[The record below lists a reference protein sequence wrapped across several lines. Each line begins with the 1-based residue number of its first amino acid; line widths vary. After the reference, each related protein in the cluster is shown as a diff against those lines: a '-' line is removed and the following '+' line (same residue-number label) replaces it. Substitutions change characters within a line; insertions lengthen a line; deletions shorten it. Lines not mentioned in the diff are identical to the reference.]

1 MISFSRN
8 SRSIF
13 ANWWWTIDKVLL
25 LMFAIVIVL
34 GAFLTFSA
42 SPSVANRIGYGSFHF
57 VKKQMLFLPAAVA
70 GMLFL
75 SMLSLKNIRRIAIL
89 GYAATILL
97 MFLTLFIGVENK
109 GATRWISIF
118 GFQLQPSEFVK
129 PLFVMVAALLFEAGK
144 KYQDFPGMLLSAGL
158 YVLTA
163 VLLLAQP
170 DIGMCIVVSVIW
182 CFQLF
187 LAGLPLA
194 FVWLLAGAGLVGAVG
209 IYVFFPHAQARI
221 VQLFSSEL
229 SYQVKKAMAA
239 FENGGWFGVGPGE
252 GVAKLHI
259 PDAHTDFI
267 FAVAAEEY
275 GMVFCLIIVGL
286 FAAIVIRTMLLSCR
300 ENNLFII
307 LASSGLVASFGLQ
320 AIINMASTLHI
331 APTKGMALPFISY
344 GGSALLGTAIGMGM
358 LLAIT
363 RKNVHAEDKDE
374 EY

>member
-8 SRSIF
+8 SRSVF

-25 LMFAIVIVL
+25 VMFAAIIIL

-42 SPSVANRIGYGSFHF
+42 SPSVANRIGFGSFHF

-75 SMLSLKNIRRIAIL
+75 SMLSLKNIRRIAVV

-97 MFLTLFIGVENK
+97 MLLTLFFGVENK
-109 GATRWISIF
+109 GSTRWISIL

-144 KYQDFPGMLLSAGL
+144 KYQDFPGVALSAGL
-158 YVLTA
+158 FGLTA

-170 DIGMCIVVSVIW
+170 DVGMCVVVAAIW

-187 LAGLPLA
+187 LSGVPLIFIWA
-194 FVWLLAGAGLVGAVG
+194 LAAAGLVGAIG

-221 VQLFSSEL
+221 LQLFSPEL

-275 GMVFCLIIVGL
+275 GMIFCLVIVGL
-286 FAAIVIRTMLLSCR
+286 FAAIVMRTMLLSCK

-307 LASSGLVASFGLQ
+307 LASSGLAASFGLQ

-344 GGSALLGTAIGMGM
+344 GGSALLGTALGMGM

>member
-8 SRSIF
+8 SRSVF
-13 ANWWWTIDKVLL
+13 ANWWWTVDKALL
-25 LMFAIVIVL
+25 VMFAMIIIF

-57 VKKQMLFLPAAVA
+57 VKKQLLFLPLAVS

-75 SMLSLKNIRRIAIL
+75 SMLSLRNICRIAVC
-89 GYAATILL
+89 GYALIMLL
-97 MFLTLFIGVENK
+97 MLFTLFFGVENK
-109 GATRWISIF
+109 GATRWIYIL

-129 PLFVMVAALLFEAGK
+129 PLFVMVSALLFEAGK
-144 KYQDFPGMLLSAGL
+144 KYQDFPGKSLSVIL
-158 YVLTA
+158 YFLTS

-170 DIGMCIVVSVIW
+170 DIGMFVVVSAIW

-187 LAGLPLA
+187 LAGLPMM
-194 FVWLLAGAGLVGAVG
+194 FVWMLVGAGVAAAAG
-209 IYVFFPHAQARI
+209 IYAFFPHAQARI
-221 VQLFSSEL
+221 LQLFSSEL

-239 FENGGWFGVGPGE
+239 FENGGLFGVGPGE

-275 GMVFCLIIVGL
+275 GMIFCLLIVGL
-286 FAAIVIRTMLLSCR
+286 FAAIVIRTMLLSCK

-307 LASSGLVASFGLQ
+307 LASAGLVASFGLQ

-344 GGSALLGTAIGMGM
+344 GGSALFATAVGMGM

-374 EY
+374 DY

>member
-8 SRSIF
+8 SRSVF
-13 ANWWWTIDKVLL
+13 ANWWWTVDKALL
-25 LMFAIVIVL
+25 VMFAMIIIF

-57 VKKQMLFLPAAVA
+57 VKKQLLFLPLAVS

-75 SMLSLKNIRRIAIL
+75 SMLSLRNIRRIAVC
-89 GYAATILL
+89 GYALIMLL
-97 MFLTLFIGVENK
+97 MLFTLFFGVENK
-109 GATRWISIF
+109 GATRWIYIL

-129 PLFVMVAALLFEAGK
+129 PLFVMVSALLFEAGK
-144 KYQDFPGMLLSAGL
+144 KYQDFPGKSLSVIL
-158 YVLTA
+158 YFLTS

-170 DIGMCIVVSVIW
+170 DIGMFVVVSAIW

-187 LAGLPLA
+187 LAGLPMM
-194 FVWLLAGAGLVGAVG
+194 FVWMLVGAGVAAAAG
-209 IYVFFPHAQARI
+209 IYAFFPHAQARI
-221 VQLFSSEL
+221 LQLFSSEL

-239 FENGGWFGVGPGE
+239 FENGGLFGVGPGE

-275 GMVFCLIIVGL
+275 GMIFCLLIVGL
-286 FAAIVIRTMLLSCR
+286 FAAIVIRTMLLSCK

-307 LASSGLVASFGLQ
+307 LASAGLVASFGLQ

-344 GGSALLGTAIGMGM
+344 GGSALFATAVGMGM

-374 EY
+374 DY

>member
-1 MISFSRN
+1 M
-8 SRSIF
+8 
-13 ANWWWTIDKVLL
+13 
-25 LMFAIVIVL
+25 M
-34 GAFLTFSA
+34 
-42 SPSVANRIGYGSFHF
+42 
-57 VKKQMLFLPAAVA
+57 FLPLAVI

-75 SMLSLKNIRRIAIL
+75 SMMSLKNIRRISVI
-89 GYAATILL
+89 GYVATLLL
-97 MFLTLFIGVENK
+97 MFLTLFFGIENK
-109 GATRWISIF
+109 GATRWISIL

-144 KYQDFPGMLLSAGL
+144 KYQDFPGMILSAGL
-158 YVLTA
+158 FGVTSI
-163 VLLLAQP
+163 LLLAQP
-170 DIGMCIVVSVIW
+170 DVGMFIVVGVIW

-187 LAGLPLA
+187 LAGLPLI
-194 FVWLLAGAGLVGAVG
+194 FVWVIIAVAVVGAVG
-209 IYVFFPHAQARI
+209 IYAFFPHVQAR
-221 VQLFSSEL
+221 VLQLFSSEL

-275 GMVFCLIIVGL
+275 GMVFCLVMVGL
-286 FAAIVIRTMLLSCR
+286 FAAIVIRTMLLSCK
-300 ENNLFII
+300 ENSFFII
-307 LASSGLVASFGLQ
+307 LASTGLAASFGLQ

-331 APTKGMALPFISY
+331 GPTKGMALPFVSY
-344 GGSALLGTAIGMGM
+344 GGSALLGTALGMGM

>member
-8 SRSIF
+8 SRSVF

-25 LMFAIVIVL
+25 LLFAAIIVF

-57 VKKQMLFLPAAVA
+57 VKKQMLFLPVA
-70 GMLFL
+70 IGVMLCL
-75 SMLSLKNIRRIAIL
+75 SMMSLRNIRRL
-89 GYAATILL
+89 SVVGYAATILL
-97 MFLTLFIGVENK
+97 MFLTLFFGIENK
-109 GATRWISIF
+109 GATRWISVL
-118 GFQLQPSEFVK
+118 GFQLQPSEFIK

-144 KYQDFPGMLLSAGL
+144 KYQDFPGMILSGALFG
-158 YVLTA
+158 LTA
-163 VLLLAQP
+163 ILLLAQP
-170 DIGMCIVVSVIW
+170 DVGMFIVVGTIW
-182 CFQLF
+182 AFQLF
-187 LAGLPLA
+187 LAGLPLV
-194 FVWLLAGAGLVGAVG
+194 FVWLMAGGAVAGAVG
-209 IYVFFPHAQARI
+209 IYAFFPHAQARI
-221 VQLFSSEL
+221 LQLFSSEL
-229 SYQVKKAMAA
+229 SYQVKKAFAA

-275 GMVFCLIIVGL
+275 GMIFCLILVGL
-286 FAAIVIRTMLLSCR
+286 FAAIVIRTMLLSCK

-344 GGSALLGTAIGMGM
+344 GGSALLGTALGMGM

-363 RKNVHAEDKDE
+363 RKNVHAEDKDD
-374 EY
+374 Y

>member
-8 SRSIF
+8 SRSVF
-13 ANWWWTIDKVLL
+13 ANWWWTVDKALL
-25 LMFAIVIVL
+25 VMFAMIIIF

-57 VKKQMLFLPAAVA
+57 VKKQLLFLPLAVS

-75 SMLSLKNIRRIAIL
+75 SMLSLRNIRRIAVC
-89 GYAATILL
+89 GYALIMLL
-97 MFLTLFIGVENK
+97 MLFTLFFGVENK
-109 GATRWISIF
+109 GATLWIYIL

-129 PLFVMVAALLFEAGK
+129 PLFVMVSALLFEAGK
-144 KYQDFPGMLLSAGL
+144 KYQDFPGKSLSVIL
-158 YVLTA
+158 YFLTS

-170 DIGMCIVVSVIW
+170 DIGMFVVVSAIW

-187 LAGLPLA
+187 LAGLPMM
-194 FVWLLAGAGLVGAVG
+194 FVWMLVGAGVAAAAG
-209 IYVFFPHAQARI
+209 IYAFFPHAQARI
-221 VQLFSSEL
+221 LQLFSSEL

-239 FENGGWFGVGPGE
+239 FENGGLFGVGPGE

-275 GMVFCLIIVGL
+275 GMIFCLLIVGL
-286 FAAIVIRTMLLSCR
+286 FAAIVIRTMLLSCK

-307 LASSGLVASFGLQ
+307 LASAGLVASFGLQ

-344 GGSALLGTAIGMGM
+344 GGSALFATAVGMGM

-374 EY
+374 DY

>member
-25 LMFAIVIVL
+25 LMFAIVIIL

-144 KYQDFPGMLLSAGL
+144 KYQDFPGMVLSAGL
-158 YVLTA
+158 YALTA

-170 DIGMCIVVSVIW
+170 DIGMFIVVSVIW

-187 LAGLPLA
+187 LAGLPLV
-194 FVWLLAGAGLVGAVG
+194 FVWLLAGAGLIGAVG
-209 IYVFFPHAQARI
+209 IYAFFPHAQARI

-358 LLAIT
+358 LLAMT

>member
-8 SRSIF
+8 SRSVF
-13 ANWWWTIDKVLL
+13 ANWWWTVDKALL
-25 LMFAIVIVL
+25 VMFAMIIIF

-57 VKKQMLFLPAAVA
+57 VKKQLLFLPLAVS

-75 SMLSLKNIRRIAIL
+75 SMLSLRNIRRIAVC
-89 GYAATILL
+89 GYALIMLL
-97 MFLTLFIGVENK
+97 MLFTLFFGVENK
-109 GATRWISIF
+109 GATRWIYIL

-129 PLFVMVAALLFEAGK
+129 PLFVMVSALLFEAGK
-144 KYQDFPGMLLSAGL
+144 KYQDFPGKSLSVIL
-158 YVLTA
+158 YFLTS

-170 DIGMCIVVSVIW
+170 DIGMFVVVSAIW

-187 LAGLPLA
+187 LAGLPMM
-194 FVWLLAGAGLVGAVG
+194 FVWMLVGAGVAAAAG
-209 IYVFFPHAQARI
+209 IYAFFPHAQVRI
-221 VQLFSSEL
+221 LQLFSSEL

-239 FENGGWFGVGPGE
+239 FENGGLFGVGPGE

-275 GMVFCLIIVGL
+275 GMIFCLLIVGL
-286 FAAIVIRTMLLSCR
+286 FAAIVIRTMLLSCK

-307 LASSGLVASFGLQ
+307 LASAGLVASFGLQ

-344 GGSALLGTAIGMGM
+344 GGSALFATAVGMGM

-374 EY
+374 DY

>member
-8 SRSIF
+8 SRSVF

-25 LMFAIVIVL
+25 LMFAVVIVL

-75 SMLSLKNIRRIAIL
+75 SMLSLRNIRRIAIL

-109 GATRWISIF
+109 GATRWISLF

-144 KYQDFPGMLLSAGL
+144 KYQDFPGMLLSGGL
-158 YVLTA
+158 YALTA

-170 DIGMCIVVSVIW
+170 DIGMFIVVSVIW

-187 LAGLPLA
+187 LAGLPLV
-194 FVWLLAGAGLVGAVG
+194 FVWLLVGAGLIGAVG
-209 IYVFFPHAQARI
+209 IYAFFPHAQARI

-275 GMVFCLIIVGL
+275 GLVFCLIIVGL

>member
-25 LMFAIVIVL
+25 VMFAAIIIL

-57 VKKQMLFLPAAVA
+57 VKKQMMFLPLAVI

-75 SMLSLKNIRRIAIL
+75 SMMSLKNIRRISVI
-89 GYAATILL
+89 GYVATLLL
-97 MFLTLFIGVENK
+97 MFLTLFFGIENK
-109 GATRWISIF
+109 GATRWISIL

-144 KYQDFPGMLLSAGL
+144 KYQDFPGMILSAGL
-158 YVLTA
+158 FGVTSI
-163 VLLLAQP
+163 LLLAQP
-170 DIGMCIVVSVIW
+170 DVGMFIVVGVIW

-187 LAGLPLA
+187 LAGLPLI
-194 FVWLLAGAGLVGAVG
+194 FVWVIIAVAVVGAVG
-209 IYVFFPHAQARI
+209 IYAFFPHVQAR
-221 VQLFSSEL
+221 VLQLFSSEL

-275 GMVFCLIIVGL
+275 GMVFCLVMVGL
-286 FAAIVIRTMLLSCR
+286 FAAIVIRTMLLSCK
-300 ENNLFII
+300 ENSFFII
-307 LASSGLVASFGLQ
+307 LASTGLAASFGLQ

-331 APTKGMALPFISY
+331 GPTKGMALPFVSY
-344 GGSALLGTAIGMGM
+344 GGSALLGTALGMGM